1 MEHDVRQVA
10 AEVLAGHN
18 HVTVA
23 THGPAGLWIA
33 TVWYAER
40 WTDDGLDLLI
50 NLKPEALTLA
60 NLRAASEAAFAI
72 NGPQP
77 DRFLQ
82 GKAQGQE
89 LGLLREVNDV
99 REQLLRKAPTLQRF
113 VERIPDLVAVRL
125 RVTELFVTDHTKGI
139 GRRTRVPLTAGVPS
153 DVD

>member
-1 MEHDVRQVA
+1 MEHDVRRVA
-10 AEVLAGHN
+10 AEVLATHN
-18 HVTVA
+18 YVTVA

-60 NLRAASEAAFAI
+60 NLRAEPEAAFAI

-77 DRFLQ
+77 DRFIQ

-89 LGLLREVNDV
+89 LGLLREADDI
-99 REQLLRKAPTLQRF
+99 RRRLLDKAPTLQRF

-125 RVTELFVTDHTKGI
+125 RVTELFVTDHGKGI
-139 GRRTRVPLTAGVPS
+139 GRRTRVPLTPGVPG
-153 DVD
+153 DAD